1 MLKSLTILC
10 CSLLK
15 WKHTASTT
23 LAVIDVLDL
32 VTQKYTDVLPC
43 FIEAISPWFT
53 HKDAE
58 MKQLLYHHIASI
70 SSSLPFFHFC
80 FRTFWYLQTNASHV
94 RRARFTV
101 EVDFYFMLTQF
112 WDMIIET
119 LVYLVEPP
127 VSSSL
132 VPADCLHHL
141 REGLWK
147 DVYTLRL
154 CVHSPLCFSFQR
166 ILFSWLAPGFG

>member
-80 FRTFWYLQTNASHV
+80 FPNVLVPSNKCITCSESTLYCRSWLLFYADPILGYDNRNAGLSCWTSCLLFSGPSWLPSSSQ
-94 RRARFTV
+94 RRP
-101 EVDFYFMLTQF
+101 LKGCLH
-112 WDMIIET
+112 IET
-119 LVYLVEPP
+119 V
-127 VSSSL
+127 
-132 VPADCLHHL
+132 C
-141 REGLWK
+141 
-147 DVYTLRL
+147 T
-154 CVHSPLCFSFQR
+154 
-166 ILFSWLAPGFG
+166 